1 MKLYVTCR
9 LNPQQKIYVDIK
21 ARHRIHI
28 TPFNIECPYDREIHY
43 YTKDDVYAELELGT
57 VGGGALVG
65 GLIGILGGPI
75 GVILGGMA
83 GAMIGASSEEEEKR
97 RVREFYE
104 GGY

>member
-1 MKLYVTCR
+1 MRLFVKCR
-9 LNPQQKIYVDIK
+9 KFEQNIIYVDIK
-21 ARHRIHI
+21 AKHRIHI
-28 TPFNIECPYDREIHY
+28 TPFSIVCPYDGEIHY
-43 YTKDDVYAELELGT
+43 YNRDDVNAEPELGN

-65 GLIGILGGPI
+65 GLIGLLGGPI

-83 GAMIGASSEEEEKR
+83 GAMIGASSEEEERR